1 MINKIR
7 PFLDEVKAEMKK
19 VTWPTV
25 DQTKGA
31 TMAVIVAVL
40 IIGAYFGVIDFLLSK
55 FMRIFLG

>member
-1 MINKIR
+1 MINEIR

-19 VTWPTV
+19 VSWPTA

-40 IIGAYFGVIDFLLSK
+40 LTGTYFGVIDFFLSK
-55 FMRIFLG
+55 FMNIFLG